1 MNSSSLQFKDKQ
13 VMMGVPGSPKDD
25 FYDLLNPQ
33 DDRQAKTSFN
43 NDLAEEILPSYDF
56 QPIRSVPPSRSV
68 NLDETAVNVGG
79 GPRVWSSADAKANS
93 SNLRSSTGNHFL
105 QRFHFSVVCYR
116 NRFVLL
122 VEELSGKTYGS
133 LDTMD
138 SANLVKEKDRDA
150 HSSITVSEID
160 RTMKKHADNLLHAL
174 EGVSARLSQ
183 LESRTRH
190 LEHSVDELKL
200 SVGNDNGK
208 TEGKLRQLENILREV
223 YRLLETSKIL
233 LRLNSSFQNCR
244 CPREISILKP
254 KTPLHKQ
261 RRCSYQYLSNPTHR
275 FPHQLLLLSPLNKL
289 LLFPLSSALPPPTH
303 QNIPP
308 VQLPTHLPPSQIPS
322 IPHQEPYFAP
332 PAGPQPDATHQQY
345 QLPPSQQPHLLP
357 PATHQPYLSAP
368 PQLPQYSQ
376 SPQPP
381 QQNQPVNPSQ
391 LQPSLSRHHEETP
404 QLPPHSYPPSVR
416 QTPSMP
422 VPHSGPLPSQQ
433 FYGSTPHM
441 YESPPSRPNS
451 GFPSGYGPP
460 PGSNFNDPSYTGS
473 PQYGSP
479 SMKPHQFSS
488 SAPSSGGGSYPR
500 LPTAQLL
507 PQALP
512 TASSD
517 SGASSGGTGNRVPID
532 DVVDKVSM
540 MGFSRDQVRATVR
553 RLTENGQSV
562 DLNVVLD
569 KLMNDGDVQPPKGK
583 FLTSGIRAIG
593 RWMGL
598 VRRLVVIVDVGYAKP
613 KNLSSETDYL
623 VFKSRTLE
631 IIASLAMLLVTSGR
645 RWRERQPLLVGSGGS
660 TRNNRGVTGARR
672 RWRRDWWE
680 EVMRGGGGCGTG
692 GRRRCEAAVDTAV
705 AALMV
710 CEVGGDDD

>member
-33 DDRQAKTSFN
+33 NDRQAKTSFN

-93 SNLRSSTGNHFL
+93 PNLRGLPISFI
-105 QRFHFSVVCYR
+105 
-116 NRFVLL
+116 
-122 VEELSGKTYGS
+122 ETYGS

-200 SVGNDNGK
+200 TVGNDNGK

-223 YRLLETSKIL
+223 QTGVQVIRDKQDIAEAQFQLSKLQVSKGDQHSEAQNSITQTETV
-233 LRLNSSFQNCR
+233 Q
-244 CPREISILKP
+244 
-254 KTPLHKQ
+254 
-261 RRCSYQYLSNPTHR
+261 LSVPQQPHSPVPPPIAPTQPSQQAPA
-275 FPHQLLLLSPLNKL
+275 FPP
-289 LLFPLSSALPPPTH
+289 SSALPPPTH
-303 QNIPP
+303 QNLPP

-357 PATHQPYLSAP
+357 PAPHQPYQSAP

-507 PQALP
+507 PHALP

-532 DVVDKVSM
+532 DVVDKVST

-569 KLMNDGDVQPPKGK
+569 KLMNDGDVQPPKGW
-583 FLTSGIRAIG
+583 FG
-593 RWMGL
+593 R
-598 VRRLVVIVDVGYAKP
+598 
-613 KNLSSETDYL
+613 
-623 VFKSRTLE
+623 
-631 IIASLAMLLVTSGR
+631 
-645 RWRERQPLLVGSGGS
+645 
-660 TRNNRGVTGARR
+660 
-672 RWRRDWWE
+672 
-680 EVMRGGGGCGTG
+680 
-692 GRRRCEAAVDTAV
+692 
-705 AALMV
+705 
-710 CEVGGDDD
+710 